1 MKRKL
6 FSVVLCAFALL
17 LLMGAAAVP
26 KEPAATILAEEE
38 SSVSNETA
46 LETDAQTLD
55 AGFARSV
62 IAASGLDPLEVAE
75 DAESMEATVDNSLL
89 IDGQPAPLG
98 LGKRLQN
105 DTTYVS
111 LSAMAQVLDP
121 TAQIGWDGETMTV
134 TTQGLSLT
142 AHVGAIFLSA
152 NGRYLYI
159 PEGVQF
165 TEDFD
170 VSVPLRTVAKAFDAA
185 VGYDGVNGTITITR
199 GTGAILPGDS
209 FYDQNDLFWLS
220 RVIQRESG
228 NQSLEGQMSVGSVVL
243 NRVADPIFPDT
254 VEGVLAQKNQFT
266 TYASGVLA
274 ATEPTQSSTIAAKLV
289 MDGGEVEETRG
300 ALFFDSSVN
309 SWASKHKEH
318 IATLGDHKF
327 YR

>member
-1 MKRKL
+1 
-6 FSVVLCAFALL
+6 
-17 LLMGAAAVP
+17 
-26 KEPAATILAEEE
+26 
-38 SSVSNETA
+38 
-46 LETDAQTLD
+46 
-55 AGFARSV
+55 
-62 IAASGLDPLEVAE
+62 
-75 DAESMEATVDNSLL
+75 
-89 IDGQPAPLG
+89 
-98 LGKRLQN
+98 
-105 DTTYVS
+105 
-111 LSAMAQVLDP
+111 MAQVLDP

-243 NRVADPIFPDT
+243 NRVNSEHFPNTIRDVIYQPGQYGPVYNGSIHWT
-254 VEGVLAQKNQFT
+254 PSQRVIDNARYLLENGSICPPNVTGQCGMITGSGLYTSYYDSILGT
-266 TYASGVLA
+266 TIYFSY
-274 ATEPTQSSTIAAKLV
+274 T
-289 MDGGEVEETRG
+289 
-300 ALFFDSSVN
+300 
-309 SWASKHKEH
+309 
-318 IATLGDHKF
+318 
-327 YR
+327 